1 MRTRAPQNRGGCV
14 QAGPVRFSRREPP
27 WRTMFAATV
36 SAGCKHLAARL
47 PQHPPFGIRPRPCSG
62 AQRAPQNADP
72 FAAKPRRGHVPAG
85 PVRPSPDERP
95 WRTMFAAT
103 VSAGCKR
110 LAARLPQHPPF
121 GTPVAA
127 HSVRHEM
134 RTRAPQNR
142 GGCVQAGPV
151 RFSRREPPWRTMF
164 AATVSA
170 GCKHLAARLPQHP
183 PFGIRPRPCSGA
195 QRAPQNADP
204 CATKPRRGMRSGRP
218 GAFLVQGTAMANNVR
233 RYGLGILYAL
243 RQPCTP
249 CSGAHCA
256 PQNADPCTAK
266 PPN

>member
-47 PQHPPFGIRPRPCSG
+47 PQRPPFGIRPRPCSG

-103 VSAGCKR
+103 VSVFCTLCAK
-110 LAARLPQHPPF
+110 P
-121 GTPVAA
+121 
-127 HSVRHEM
+127 
-134 RTRAPQNR
+134 RT
-142 GGCVQAGPV
+142 
-151 RFSRREPPWRTMF
+151 
-164 AATVSA
+164 
-170 GCKHLAARLPQHP
+170 
-183 PFGIRPRPCSGA
+183 PCSGA

-204 CATKPRRGMRSGRP
+204 FAAKPRGMRSGRP
-218 GAFLVQGTAMANNVR
+218 GAFLAQGTAMANNVR
-233 RYGLGILYAL
+233 RYGLSRLQASRSPFAPASAFRNKAPAL
-243 RQPCTP
+243 
-249 CSGAHCA
+249 
-256 PQNADPCTAK
+256 
-266 PPN
+266 